1 MLLSNN
7 MEKVVKLV
15 KDVDFLKG
23 VDKVRLAIHILE
35 DLGFKTD
42 YNINS
47 FILLLKEVLEQLDP
61 NYNKVI
67 TNFALYQTLTLIS
80 ANYMELSELE
90 KKMFSVELLF
100 NIFEY
105 DFENEDINTK
115 INKELNVYD
124 YCYSLNI

>member
-47 FILLLKEVLEQLDP
+47 FILLLKEVLEQFII
-61 NYNKVI
+61 K
-67 TNFALYQTLTLIS
+67 
-80 ANYMELSELE
+80 
-90 KKMFSVELLF
+90 
-100 NIFEY
+100 
-105 DFENEDINTK
+105 
-115 INKELNVYD
+115 
-124 YCYSLNI
+124 

>member
-1 MLLSNN
+1 
-7 MEKVVKLV
+7 
-15 KDVDFLKG
+15 
-23 VDKVRLAIHILE
+23 
-35 DLGFKTD
+35 
-42 YNINS
+42 
-47 FILLLKEVLEQLDP
+47 
-61 NYNKVI
+61 
-67 TNFALYQTLTLIS
+67 
-80 ANYMELSELE
+80 MELSELE

>member
-1 MLLSNN
+1 MLFDNN
-7 MEKVVKLV
+7 TERVIKLV
-15 KDVDFLKG
+15 KNVDFLEG

-42 YNINS
+42 YDINS
-47 FILLLKEVLEQLDP
+47 FISLLKEILEQLDP
-61 NYNKVI
+61 KYNKVI

-90 KKMFSVELLF
+90 KKMFSVEVLF

-105 DFENEDINTK
+105 DFENENINTK
-115 INKELNVYD
+115 INEELNVYE